1 MVKINKLDVILNDQ
15 QDKTFFQLI
24 AIATFTKLA
33 DLLISAKTTLPWLL
47 TSLGAP
53 IWIIS
58 LLVPIRESGSLIP
71 QWTIKRQTQ
80 NVQNRVSLWRWG
92 IVIQAA
98 AIGGILLVSIFS
110 KQLIAGL
117 LILSALLVLSLGRS
131 LASLS
136 MKDIQGINV
145 KKGQRGKLVGIA
157 SSISGLLSLLTAVL
171 MIMAPEQQSSATII
185 LLVALAIALMIF
197 SLLFSRSLRAQLSS
211 DDEGID
217 NQYGLWKTLYEQADL
232 RNLIISRCLLL
243 HGALIAPFF
252 VSGAATNSD
261 SFQLPYFIIASAFAS
276 FLSSYLLGKLADKNA
291 IKTLFIATLVCVLA
305 SVSFYIFTDSNNWK
319 LNIAL
324 FFLLNLGYAGI
335 RTGRKTYMLDIAQG
349 HKRTSYVASANT
361 VVGYVLLA
369 LGGIYA
375 LLQPWISD
383 DVILIMTGAL
393 VIGLFHTLTMRA
405 EK

>member
-1 MVKINKLDVILNDQ
+1 MNDQ
-15 QDKTFFQLI
+15 QNKTFFQLI

-71 QWTIKRQTQ
+71 QWTIKQYTQ
-80 NVQNRVSLWRWG
+80 NVQNRVILWRWG
-92 IVIQAA
+92 IVIQTT
-98 AIGGILLVSIFS
+98 AIGGILIAAICTE
-110 KQLIAGL
+110 KLIAGL
-117 LILSALLVLSLGRS
+117 LILCALLILSLGRS
-131 LASLS
+131 ATSLS
-136 MKDIQGINV
+136 MKDIQGVNI
-145 KKGQRGKLVGIA
+145 KKGKRGKLVGIA

-171 MIMAPEQQSSATII
+171 MILAPEQQSTATVAI
-185 LLVALAIALMIF
+185 LIALSIALMLV
-197 SLLFSRSLRAQLSS
+197 SLVFSRNLSAQLSH
-211 DDEGID
+211 DDEKSND
-217 NQYGLWKTLYEQADL
+217 QHGLWKTLYQQGDL

-252 VSGAATNSD
+252 VSGAASNND
-261 SFQLPYFIIASAFAS
+261 HFQLPYFIIASALAS
-276 FLSSYLLGKLADKNA
+276 FLSSYLWGKLADKNA
-291 IKTLFIATLVCVLA
+291 VKTLFIATLVCVMA
-305 SVSFYIFTDSNNWK
+305 SVGFVIFTDANNWQ

-324 FFLLNLGYAGI
+324 FFLLSLGYAGI

-375 LLQPWISD
+375 SLQLWISD
-383 DVILIMTGAL
+383 YVILIMTGAL